1 MRRPLLAAGLGALL
15 ALLISVCGGSSTPKA
30 NPETLLHNAKVVID
44 TTPSAHFTLTSQNVS
59 GGGINLTGGEGD
71 IARPNQL
78 QGSFAVVVNGLNA
91 NVKVAAKNG
100 VFVAQLPFQSHWS
113 RTNPASFGLGD
124 PSQLLDPT
132 HGLSGLLVEGTGVH
146 MSGQERLSGELL
158 YEVTWMVP
166 GHDVPLLPN
175 AKPSETVTVVGAINP
190 HTYQLRQISLT
201 GPFTSAS
208 SNSTYVVTLT
218 NYGEPVNVTLPPT

>member
-1 MRRPLLAAGLGALL
+1 MGAAGVAALL
-15 ALLISVCGGSSTPKA
+15 AVLISACGGSSTPKA
-30 NPETLLHNAKVVID
+30 NPETLLHNAKVQID
-44 TTPSAHFTLTSQNVS
+44 STPSAHFTLASQNVS

-71 IARPNQL
+71 IARPDQL
-78 QGSFAVVVNGLNA
+78 QGSFAVVVNGFNA
-91 NVKVAAKNG
+91 NVKVAAKGG
-100 VFVAQLPFQSHWS
+100 VFVAQLPFQSHFT

-132 HGLSGLLVEGTGVH
+132 HGLSGLLIEGTGAH

-175 AKPSETVTVVGAINP
+175 AKPSEMVTAVAAIDP

-208 SNSTYVVTLT
+208 SHSTYIVTLT

>member
-1 MRRPLLAAGLGALL
+1 MGVAVLVAAA
-15 ALLISVCGGSSTPKA
+15 AALISACGGSSTPKA

-44 TTPSAHFTLTSQNVS
+44 TTPSVHFTLSSQNVS

-71 IARPNQL
+71 IARPDQL

-91 NVKVAAKNG
+91 NVKVAAKGG
-100 VFVAQLPFQSHWS
+100 VFLAQLPFTTHYSVTKPS
-113 RTNPASFGLGD
+113 AFGLGD

-132 HGLSGLLVEGTGVH
+132 HGLSGLLVEGTGAH

-158 YEVTWMVP
+158 YEVTWTVP

-175 AKPSETVTVVGAINP
+175 AKPSEAVTVVGAINP
-190 HTYQLRQISLT
+190 HNYQLRQISLT
-201 GPFTSAS
+201 GPFVSSS

-218 NYGEPVNVTLPPT
+218 KYGEPVNITLPPT